1 MTTKVNFET
10 MTPYEA
16 GMKAF
21 ELEKPLWETG
31 QILNCVEVAIRT
43 AIIAERIRCQK
54 LCTNTQEEF
63 LEECSAPG
71 YDDKANPYNNGY
83 RDAAED
89 CSAAIEDADSED
101 IAHHDAAM
109 ASLEEARTLMGSEE
123 LEAFLEDAESDFED
137 APPITIPADEEGSED
152 EPEVL
157 DAAAGSDGLPVDLVD
172 HFRNPHDPRPVKE
185 DGENAAAADA
195 IIFSEGDLSPGDR
208 MTWSDWTDEE
218 YKTEKISVDDLF

>member
-54 LCTNTQEEF
+54 LCTYTQEEF
-63 LEECSAPG
+63 LDECSAPG

-89 CSAAIEDADSED
+89 CSAAIEDADGED

-109 ASLEEARTLMGSEE
+109 ASLEEARSLMGADEI
-123 LEAFLEDAESDFED
+123 EAFLEDAESGFED
-137 APPITIPADEEGSED
+137 ESAITVPAEEGESED
-152 EPEVL
+152 GSEAL
-157 DAAAGSDGLPVDLVD
+157 DAAVDADGLPVDLVD
-172 HFRNPHDPRPVKE
+172 HFRNPRGPRPSAG
-185 DGENAAAADA
+185 DGENAAAAEA
-195 IIFSEGDLSPGDR
+195 IIFSEGDLTPGDR
-208 MTWSDWTDEE
+208 ITWSDWTPED
-218 YKTEKISVDDLF
+218 YQTKKITVDDLF